1 MVTGLCRRTRYGI
14 PTDLSTSTGT
24 TAYSTSSRSLKKLI
38 QGTSSTVQQNSGTQ
52 YQLLYTLYC
61 MLVRY
66 SSSRFTSGDEEVLIS
81 NEDLPSFIVFVSSH
95 PRFRI
100 KFIHFVGIDK
110 LRTASRRTAVNMS
123 TWCTQNSSHGSPIPV
138 HRHSF
143 THSPCLLYRPN
154 CFQGYVSYKTRIA
167 SHTIGKI
174 SRRYA

>member
-110 LRTASRRTAVNMS
+110 LRTASRRTAVDMVHTKFIARKS
-123 TWCTQNSSHGSPIPV
+123 NSSSPSQF
-138 HRHSF
+138 H
-143 THSPCLLYRPN
+143 TLTLLA
-154 CFQGYVSYKTRIA
+154 VSSKLL
-167 SHTIGKI
+167 
-174 SRRYA
+174 SRLRLL